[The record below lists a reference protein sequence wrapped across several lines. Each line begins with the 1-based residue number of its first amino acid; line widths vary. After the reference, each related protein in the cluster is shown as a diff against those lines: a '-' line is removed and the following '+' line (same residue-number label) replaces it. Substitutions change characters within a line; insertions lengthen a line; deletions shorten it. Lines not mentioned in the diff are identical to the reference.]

1 MNSRQLAA
9 RETRQKLLQAGKK
22 LICEKGLDQT
32 SVDEITGK
40 AGVSKGTFYTYFR
53 RKEDIVFELSRSM
66 FGEIL
71 EGAKK
76 FPGSFAEKLAR
87 YMADFSGYI
96 QQGSVRLAQDWI
108 KGVVTPVR
116 EGEASERWKLRQDLE
131 SMEDLIRFGIRRG
144 MLREDTPAAQL
155 AAAFVDILY
164 GQLLCWCM
172 SDGVYSLRERTENFC
187 GENLETML
195 GKYLTEESI

>member
-96 QQGSVRLAQDWI
+96 QQGSVRLAQEWV
-108 KGVVTPVR
+108 KGAAFPADCR
-116 EGEASERWKLRQDLE
+116 EKTDRGKLA
-131 SMEDLIRFGIRRG
+131 EDLRDMEELIRYGMKQG
-144 MLREDTPAAQL
+144 MLREDTPAGIL
-155 AAAFVDILY
+155 AHTFVDLLY

-172 SDGVYSLRERTENFC
+172 SDGSYSLKERTEEFC
-187 GENLETML
+187 AEYLEDL
-195 GKYLTEESI
+195 LKDYVCG